1 MPASQPISDEHE
13 QLTRLERQLALAQ
26 QITHVGSWEWDP
38 VTGAV
43 TWSDEL
49 YRIYG
54 FEPRSRAI
62 TFEFFLS
69 RLHPDEVTRVQR
81 EVGEALQRGGRFA
94 YPERIV
100 RPDGTVRELD
110 TVGEALRGPDGRVAG
125 LVGTCRDV
133 TAERRRDET
142 IRVYADIV
150 HHMQIGLAVWEV
162 GDAADI
168 DSVRL
173 LTYNP
178 AAEPIARRPLDGCTG
193 RPFREIFPF
202 GAGSPVET
210 LLLDVART
218 RDVREAVVERSQN
231 PSHPT
236 RAVSAKAFPLP
247 GGRVGLAVEDV
258 TEATRARRLKDAE
271 HHVLERIASG
281 AALNGILESLV
292 LAIEDYS
299 PPTLGSILLLDADG
313 VHVRHGAA
321 PHLPAT
327 YTQAID
333 GRAIGPRAGSCG
345 TAAFER
351 RPVYVED
358 IETDPLWADYR
369 ELARA
374 HGLRA
379 CWSTPIF
386 SNEGTV
392 LGTFALYYREPRAP
406 TAEDLALIDRATHLA
421 GIAIEHLQLEDQLR
435 ALSAHVESVREDERT
450 GIAREIHDVLGQALT
465 ALKMDLAWVARRA
478 VGQEALL
485 EKLSTMGQAT
495 DEIIQ
500 QVRRISTE
508 LRPGVLDDLGLLAAI
523 EWQAQEFE
531 ERTGTLCSIESNLDD
546 APLPRDVCTAL
557 FRIFQ
562 EALTNVARHAGAEHV
577 AVVLRVEGEELR
589 LDVRDDGRG
598 ITHAQAGN
606 PRSLGLLG
614 IRERARRL
622 GGAVSIS
629 GGAPGG
635 TLVSVRVPRA
645 GRGAS

>member
-1 MPASQPISDEHE
+1 VTSQPIDAEHE
-13 QLTRLERQLALAQ
+13 QLTRIERQLAMAQ
-26 QITHVGSWEWDP
+26 QITHVGSWEWDAA
-38 VTGAV
+38 TGAV

-54 FEPRSRAI
+54 FEPKAREI
-62 TFEFFLS
+62 TFEFFIS
-69 RLHPDEVTRVQR
+69 RVHPDDVVRIKG
-81 EVGEALQRGGRFA
+81 EVGAALERGGRFA

-100 RPDGTVRELD
+100 RPDGSIRDLD
-110 TVGEALRGPDGRVAG
+110 TVGEAARDASGGVVG
-125 LVGTCRDV
+125 LIGTCRDV

-142 IRVYADIV
+142 IRIYADIV
-150 HHMQIGLAVWEV
+150 HHMQIALSVWEV
-162 GDAADI
+162 GNAGDI
-168 DSVRL
+168 DTVRL
-173 LTYNP
+173 VTHNP
-178 AAEPIARRPLDGCTG
+178 ASEPIARRSLADCIGK
-193 RPFREIFPF
+193 PFRGIFPF
-202 GAGSPVET
+202 GAGSPIEG
-210 LLLDVART
+210 LLLDVARDG
-218 RDVREAVVERSQN
+218 RVREAVVERSQN
-231 PSHPT
+231 PAHPT
-236 RAVSAKAFPLP
+236 RALSAKAFPLP

-258 TEATRARRLKDAE
+258 TEVTRSRRLKDAE

-281 AALNGILESLV
+281 AALGGILETLV

-299 PPTLGSILLLDADG
+299 PPTIGSILLLDADG

-321 PHLPAT
+321 PNLPLA

-333 GRAIGPRAGSCG
+333 GAWIGPAAGSCG

-374 HGLRA
+374 NGLRA

-386 SNEGTV
+386 SNEGRV
-392 LGTFALYYREPRAP
+392 VGTFALYYREPRAP
-406 TAEDLALIDRATHLA
+406 TADDVALIERATHLA
-421 GIAIEHLQLEDQLR
+421 GIAIEHVQLEDQLR
-435 ALSAHVESVREDERT
+435 ELSAHVESVREDERT

-465 ALKMDLAWVARRA
+465 ALKMDLAWLARRTT
-478 VGQEALL
+478 GQEPLL
-485 EKLSTMGQAT
+485 EKLHAMSEAT

-531 ERTGTLCSIESNLDD
+531 GRTGTLCTVESNLGD
-546 APLPRDVCTAL
+546 AKLPRDVSTAI

-562 EALTNVARHAGAEHV
+562 EALTNVARHAEARHV
-577 AVVLRVEGEELR
+577 GVHLDLADNVLDLE
-589 LDVRDDGRG
+589 VRDDGKG

-622 GGAVSIS
+622 GGRATVAA
-629 GGAPGG
+629 GTEGG
-635 TLVSVRVPRA
+635 TVVSVRVPRA

>member
-1 MPASQPISDEHE
+1 MTSQPISDEHE
-13 QLTRLERQLALAQ
+13 QLTRIERQLALAQ
-26 QITHVGSWEWDP
+26 RITHVGSWEWDAA
-38 VTGAV
+38 TGVV

-54 FEPRSRAI
+54 FEPRSREI
-62 TFEFFLS
+62 NFEFFVS
-69 RLHPDEVTRVQR
+69 RLHPDDVVRVHR
-81 EVGEALQRGGRFA
+81 EVGLALERGGRFA

-110 TVGEALRGPDGRVAG
+110 TVGEAARGPGGRIVG
-125 LVGTCRDV
+125 LIGTCRDV

-142 IRVYADIV
+142 IRIYADIV
-150 HHMQIGLAVWEV
+150 HHMQIALSVWEV
-162 GDAADI
+162 GDPDDI
-168 DSVRL
+168 GTVRL
-173 LTYNP
+173 VTFNP
-178 AAEPIARRPLDGCTG
+178 ASEPVARRSLEGCIG
-193 RPFREIFPF
+193 KPFRGIFPF
-202 GAGSPVET
+202 GAGSPIESLV
-210 LLLDVART
+210 LDVARDG
-218 RDVREAVVERSQN
+218 RVREAVTERSRN
-231 PSHPT
+231 PDHPT
-236 RAVSAKAFPLP
+236 RALSAKAFPLP

-258 TEATRARRLKDAE
+258 TEVTRARRLKDAE
-271 HHVLERIASG
+271 HHVLESIATG
-281 AALNGILESLV
+281 AELGGILERLV

-321 PHLPAT
+321 PSLPAA

-333 GRAIGPRAGSCG
+333 GQAIGPSAGSCG
-345 TAAFER
+345 TATFER

-369 ELARA
+369 DLARA

-386 SNEGTV
+386 SNEGRV
-392 LGTFALYYREPRAP
+392 LGSFALYYREPRAP
-406 TAEDLALIDRATHLA
+406 TAEDLALIQRATHLA
-421 GIAIEHLQLEDQLR
+421 GIAIEHIQLEDQLR

-465 ALKMDLAWVARRA
+465 ALKMDLAWVSRRA
-478 VGQEALL
+478 TGQETLL
-485 EKLSTMGQAT
+485 EKLAAMSQAT

-531 ERTGTLCSIESNLDD
+531 ERTGTLCTIESNVED
-546 APLPRDVCTAL
+546 AALAREVSTAL

-577 AVVLRVEGEELR
+577 GVRLWLEGDDLR
-589 LDVRDDGRG
+589 LEVRDDGRG
-598 ITHAQAGN
+598 ITQAQAGN

-622 GGAVSIS
+622 GGGATIAVGPS
-629 GGAPGG
+629 GGTIVAVHVRRGG
-635 TLVSVRVPRA
+635 RA
-645 GRGAS
+645 AS

>member
-1 MPASQPISDEHE
+1 VTSQPISDEHE
-13 QLTRLERQLALAQ
+13 QLTRIERQLALAQ
-26 QITHVGSWEWDP
+26 RITHVGSWEWDAA
-38 VTGAV
+38 TGVV

-54 FEPRSRAI
+54 FEPRSREI
-62 TFEFFLS
+62 NFEFFVS
-69 RLHPDEVTRVQR
+69 RLHPDDVVRVHR
-81 EVGEALQRGGRFA
+81 EVGLALERGGRFA

-110 TVGEALRGPDGRVAG
+110 TVGEAARGPGGRIVG
-125 LVGTCRDV
+125 LIGTCRDV

-142 IRVYADIV
+142 IRIYADIV
-150 HHMQIGLAVWEV
+150 HHMQIALSVWEV
-162 GDAADI
+162 GDPDDI
-168 DSVRL
+168 GTVRL
-173 LTYNP
+173 VTFNP
-178 AAEPIARRPLDGCTG
+178 ASEPVARRSLEGCIG
-193 RPFREIFPF
+193 KPFRGIFPF
-202 GAGSPVET
+202 GAGSPIESLV
-210 LLLDVART
+210 LDVARDG
-218 RDVREAVVERSQN
+218 RVREAVTERSRN
-231 PSHPT
+231 PDHPT
-236 RAVSAKAFPLP
+236 RALSAKAFPLP

-258 TEATRARRLKDAE
+258 TEVTRARRLKDAE
-271 HHVLERIASG
+271 HHVLESIATG
-281 AALNGILESLV
+281 AELGGILERLV

-321 PHLPAT
+321 PSLPAA

-333 GRAIGPRAGSCG
+333 GQAIGPSAGSCG
-345 TAAFER
+345 TATFER

-369 ELARA
+369 DLARA

-386 SNEGTV
+386 SNEGRV
-392 LGTFALYYREPRAP
+392 LGSFALYYREPRAP
-406 TAEDLALIDRATHLA
+406 TAEDLALIQRATHLA
-421 GIAIEHLQLEDQLR
+421 GIAIEHIQLEDQLR

-465 ALKMDLAWVARRA
+465 ALKMDLAWVSRRA
-478 VGQEALL
+478 TGQETLL
-485 EKLSTMGQAT
+485 EKLAAMSQAT

-531 ERTGTLCSIESNLDD
+531 ERTGTLCTIESNVED
-546 APLPRDVCTAL
+546 AALAREVSTAL

-577 AVVLRVEGEELR
+577 GVRLWLEGDDLR
-589 LDVRDDGRG
+589 LEVRDDGRG
-598 ITHAQAGN
+598 ITQAQAGN

-622 GGAVSIS
+622 GGGATIAVGPS
-629 GGAPGG
+629 GGTIVAVHVRRGG
-635 TLVSVRVPRA
+635 RA
-645 GRGAS
+645 AS

>member
-1 MPASQPISDEHE
+1 MTSQPIDAEHE
-13 QLTRLERQLALAQ
+13 QLTRIERQLAMAQ
-26 QITHVGSWEWDP
+26 QITHVGSWEWDAA
-38 VTGAV
+38 TGAV

-54 FEPRSRAI
+54 FEPKAREI
-62 TFEFFLS
+62 TFEFFIS
-69 RLHPDEVTRVQR
+69 RVHPDDVVRIKG
-81 EVGEALQRGGRFA
+81 EVGAALERGGRFA

-100 RPDGTVRELD
+100 RPDGSIRDLD
-110 TVGEALRGPDGRVAG
+110 TVGEAARDASGGVVG
-125 LVGTCRDV
+125 LIGTCRDV

-142 IRVYADIV
+142 IRIYADIV
-150 HHMQIGLAVWEV
+150 HHMQIALSVWEV
-162 GDAADI
+162 GNAGDI
-168 DSVRL
+168 DTVRL
-173 LTYNP
+173 VTHNP
-178 AAEPIARRPLDGCTG
+178 ASEPIARRSLADCIGK
-193 RPFREIFPF
+193 PFRGIFPF
-202 GAGSPVET
+202 GAGSPIEG
-210 LLLDVART
+210 LLLDVARDG
-218 RDVREAVVERSQN
+218 RVREAVVERSQN
-231 PSHPT
+231 PAHPT
-236 RAVSAKAFPLP
+236 RALSAKAFPLP

-258 TEATRARRLKDAE
+258 TEVTRSRRLKDAE

-281 AALNGILESLV
+281 AALGGILETLV

-299 PPTLGSILLLDADG
+299 PPTIGSILLLDADG

-321 PHLPAT
+321 PNLPLA

-333 GRAIGPRAGSCG
+333 GAWIGPAAGSCG

-358 IETDPLWADYR
+358 IEPDPLWADYR

-374 HGLRA
+374 NGLRA

-386 SNEGTV
+386 SNEGRV
-392 LGTFALYYREPRAP
+392 VGTFALYYREPRAP
-406 TAEDLALIDRATHLA
+406 TADDVALIERATHLA
-421 GIAIEHLQLEDQLR
+421 GIAIEHVQLEDQLR
-435 ALSAHVESVREDERT
+435 ELSAHVESVREDERT

-465 ALKMDLAWVARRA
+465 ALKMDLAWLARRTT
-478 VGQEALL
+478 GQEPLL
-485 EKLSTMGQAT
+485 EKLHAMSEAT

-531 ERTGTLCSIESNLDD
+531 GRTGTLCTVESNLGD
-546 APLPRDVCTAL
+546 AKLPRDVSTAI

-562 EALTNVARHAGAEHV
+562 EALTNVARHAEARHV
-577 AVVLRVEGEELR
+577 GVHLDLADNVLDLE
-589 LDVRDDGRG
+589 VRDDGKG

-622 GGAVSIS
+622 GGRATVAA
-629 GGAPGG
+629 GTEGG
-635 TLVSVRVPRA
+635 TVVSVRVPRA